1 MALIIHEYSYQGH
14 VTPTSCKQIDK
25 VNRIN
30 VRIWKNKMVNAILD
44 ELENCG
50 NIQLKRWWQCR
61 EITYFVSLLQ
71 VP

>member
-30 VRIWKNKMVNAILD
+30 VRISKNKMVNVILGANINLD

-50 NIQLKRWWQCR
+50 NIQLKRWLQCR
-61 EITYFVSLLQ
+61 GIT
-71 VP
+71 